1 MRPDVFDFPDLPGQ
15 VHDGF
20 PLSFG
25 QTMAL
30 RVAVSNFLL
39 ELDDL
44 EFAKRLGPVASGY
57 KARLREVERLLI
69 EGGE

>member
-1 MRPDVFDFPDLPGQ
+1 
-15 VHDGF
+15 
-20 PLSFG
+20 
-25 QTMAL
+25 MAL